1 MQEYREFSDKIE
13 GVKDTL
19 QKQMTDVLVEM
30 GKLTASV
37 QSLNNMRTDLD
48 ATRENA
54 REAKTSA
61 SSAHKRLDTLSSEL
75 QPISEFASRQI
86 VVNSNLIEK
95 VAKIESTIKWVGICV
110 MGPVIA
116 AVVGLVLIQGGG

>member
-13 GVKDTL
+13 GVKDTI

-37 QSLNNMRTDLD
+37 QSLNSMRTDLD
-48 ATRENA
+48 ATRDNA
-54 REAKTSA
+54 REARTSA
-61 SSAHKRLDTLSSEL
+61 SSAHKRLDTLESEF
-75 QPISEFASRQI
+75 QPISEFVNRQI
-86 VVNSNLIEK
+86 EVNSNTIEK